1 MNKSSNLD
9 DVFPESCGQV
19 EPRYTSEGGWTCE
32 GKLKSAEADCRGD
45 GIQPLLWNMYDRTW
59 LRAF

>member
-19 EPRYTSEGGWTCE
+19 EPRYTSEGEWTWE
-32 GKLKSAEADCRGD
+32 GKPKSAKAIVGATESNRYCGTCMNVH
-45 GIQPLLWNMYDRTW
+45 G
-59 LRAF
+59 